1 MPMYEYRCA
10 ECGAEFEKLL
20 RFSEAD
26 KLPAC
31 PNCQGTQTRR
41 KLSAV
46 ASFGS
51 TDNGSFTSGGSCS
64 PRGGFS

>member
-1 MPMYEYRCA
+1 MPMYEYRCT

-31 PNCQGTQTRR
+31 PICQGTQTRK

-46 ASFGS
+46 ASFGATES
-51 TDNGSFTSGGSCS
+51 GSFTSGGSCS